1 MRLPYAFLLAFLPL
15 VYAGG
20 ADHFTPTQRVSGIG
34 ISRDD
39 VSEELL
45 NVRTERMIESQT
57 FSIMRDPQALPG
69 AKRVVGSTKLQSLF
83 RSAAAASGMPAS
95 VIEAICYLES
105 WGDPKAQSITG
116 RMALLPFKI
125 SICKSGGKAN

>member
-15 VYAGG
+15 VPAGG
-20 ADHFTPTQRVSGIG
+20 ADHFTPTDRVSGIG

-39 VSEELL
+39 VSDELL
-45 NVRTERMIESQT
+45 NVRMERMIESQT

-83 RSAAAASGMPAS
+83 RSAGAASGNRSADLS
-95 VIEAICYLES
+95 TRI
-105 WGDPKAQSITG
+105 
-116 RMALLPFKI
+116 
-125 SICKSGGKAN
+125 